1 MNIIEKINLN
11 IPQSNYYQELNILRI
26 LISDV
31 ETGADEQVDGVEA
44 EKVHGG
50 EGLSEDY
57 SNA

>member
-1 MNIIEKINLN
+1 ME
-11 IPQSNYYQELNILRI
+11 SQEYSACSEGACRP
-26 LISDV
+26 DV